1 MPVKKYKLHDPA
13 VRAMREAFISL
24 FDGYR
29 ARDIVRE
36 YVEAL
41 PQEEF
46 LKFLNEWVQAAR
58 EIKLRESGELGIW
71 DWIHRTAKKLH
82 NSTKN

>member
-1 MPVKKYKLHDPA
+1 MSLKKYKLRDPS
-13 VRAMREAFISL
+13 VRQMREAFINL
-24 FDGYR
+24 FDTKQ

-36 YVEAL
+36 YVESL

-46 LKFLNEWVQAAR
+46 LEFLNDWVHATR

-71 DWIHRTAKKLH
+71 EKIH
-82 NSTKN
+82 

>member
-1 MPVKKYKLHDPA
+1 MPVKKYKLRDPG
-13 VRAMREAFISL
+13 VRAMREAFIGL
-24 FDGYR
+24 FDTQR

-36 YVEAL
+36 FVESM

-71 DWIHRTAKKLH
+71 DRIH
-82 NSTKN
+82 